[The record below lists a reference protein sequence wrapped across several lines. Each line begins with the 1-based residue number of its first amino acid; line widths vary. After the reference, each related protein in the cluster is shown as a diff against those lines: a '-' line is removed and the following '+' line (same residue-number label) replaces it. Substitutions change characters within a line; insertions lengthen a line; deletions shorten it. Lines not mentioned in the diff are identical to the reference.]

1 MPTFPY
7 NVVAFIFYMR
17 RDGDAHFAIVYVPC
31 ASCTWFV
38 EACSTIIYYKWLT
51 MGSHGATAPLKT
63 LVGSILSWFHPRAQ
77 SIFFRSISLYF
88 FWVGENRKYPAVHG
102 TQLLAVV
109 AKCRGSAHTEALSAP
124 TNVAY
129 VLCLDLRISS
139 CVAGTCEIQK
149 KR

>member
-7 NVVAFIFYMR
+7 NVWHFIFYMR

-51 MGSHGATAPLKT
+51 MGSHGATAPLKNF
-63 LVGSILSWFHPRAQ
+63 SWCSSTRAVY
-77 SIFFRSISLYF
+77 FFWLSISLYF
-88 FWVGENRKYPAVHG
+88 FWVGEGNRKYPAVHG